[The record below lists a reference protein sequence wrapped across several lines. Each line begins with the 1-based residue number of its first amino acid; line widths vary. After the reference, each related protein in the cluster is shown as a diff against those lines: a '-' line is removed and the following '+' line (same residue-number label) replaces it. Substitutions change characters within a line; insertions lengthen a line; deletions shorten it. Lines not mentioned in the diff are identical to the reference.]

1 MMIPAMFATAALAIQ
16 QPRDAGPGGDAPGSV
31 RPAQTTA
38 LAAAPTLDVATLDA
52 LAGYATIAPNVWRVA
67 GPQDL
72 LTETIQRG
80 DETIYR
86 FADRM
91 RIDTKLPV
99 GYPQP
104 TPPEVVEIKAYPA
117 VRRAE
122 VDGRGNPDLGM
133 NLAFWPLFQH
143 IDRNDIAMTAP
154 VEMDYRGDGE
164 GVLGDEL
171 NLDDARNWTM
181 SFLYEAESDGPTGDY
196 GRVEVV
202 DREATLVVAIGLR
215 GGYRYAR
222 TREATER
229 LREWLAANPSWEVAG
244 EPRTLFYNGP
254 ERRPADQWAELQ
266 VPIRLAASDT
276 DSDITSNRTDTPD
289 ASRRKLAA
297 HQ

>member
-1 MMIPAMFATAALAIQ
+1 MMISALVAASAFALQ
-16 QPRDAGPGGDAPGSV
+16 PPRDAGSSGTTVPPPD
-31 RPAQTTA
+31 PARA
-38 LAAAPTLDVATLDA
+38 ASPLANATLNA
-52 LAGYATIAPNVWRVA
+52 RTLEVLAGFPSVAPNVWRVA
-67 GPQDL
+67 GPEDL
-72 LTETIQRG
+72 LTQAVRRG
-80 DETIYR
+80 VQTVYR
-86 FADRM
+86 FGDRM

-122 VDGRGNPDLGM
+122 IDGRGNADLGM
-133 NLAFWPLFQH
+133 NLAFWPLFRH

-154 VEMDYRGDGE
+154 VEMDYRGDSE
-164 GVLGDEL
+164 GTLSEEL
-171 NLDDARNWTM
+171 DLQNARNWTM
-181 SFLYEAESDGPTGDY
+181 SFLYEVEGDGPTGDY

-229 LREWLAANPSWEVAG
+229 LREWLASNPAWEMAG

-266 VPIRLAASDT
+266 VPIRLAATEDGADRADT
-276 DSDITSNRTDTPD
+276 SV
-289 ASRRKLAA
+289 ASRRKLAS
-297 HQ
+297 QR